1 MRRKMTHTQI
11 IALGFF
17 LMIMIGTVLL
27 MLPIS
32 SKSREWTGV
41 IDALFTA
48 TSASCVTGQVV
59 KDTGS
64 YWSTFGHVVIIT
76 LIQIGGLGFM
86 TIATLFFLT
95 LRRRMGLRKRA
106 VMVESISYTQVAGIV
121 PFVKRI
127 VCGTLLFE
135 GMGAV
140 LLSIRFIP
148 EFGLGRGIA
157 FSVFHGIS
165 AFCNAGFD
173 LMGVKEPYASFVD
186 YSGDWLVS
194 CTLMALIVIGGL
206 GFMVWD
212 DLLEKKWHVRR
223 YALHTKIVLSMSGLL
238 IFGGAVLFFLFERNN
253 LGANLSVGDQILTA
267 LFDSVTARTAGF
279 NTTDTAGLSNSSKL
293 LTMMLM
299 LIGGNS
305 GSTAGGIKTTTIAV
319 ILVYTVCGLKGHQHA
334 TIFGR
339 RLEDDSLKKAIYVLF
354 VNLLLALMGTL
365 VICGIQDLELVDVL
379 FETFSAI
386 GTVGMTT
393 GITRDLSTLSR
404 VVIIFLMYCGRVG
417 SISFGSA
424 LLEKK
429 ALPPVT
435 APTEKITIG

>member
-1 MRRKMTHTQI
+1 
-11 IALGFF
+11 
-17 LMIMIGTVLL
+17 

-32 SKSREWTGV
+32 SQSRQWTSF

-86 TIATLFFLT
+86 TIATVFFLA
-95 LRRRMGLRKRA
+95 LRKRMGLRGRA
-106 VMVESISYTQVAGIV
+106 VMVESISYSQVAGIV
-121 PFVKRI
+121 PFVKKI

-135 GMGAV
+135 GMGA
-140 LLSIRFIP
+140 LILSTRFIP

-157 FSVFHGIS
+157 FSVFHAIS

-173 LMGVKEPYASFVD
+173 LMGVKVPYSSFMD
-186 YSGDWLVS
+186 YAGDWVVSGTVMILV
-194 CTLMALIVIGGL
+194 IIGGL

-212 DLLEKKWHVRR
+212 DLWEKKWNVRR
-223 YALHTKIVLSMSGLL
+223 YALHTKIVLSVSAVL
-238 IFGGAVLFFLFERNN
+238 IFGGAAMFFLFERNN
-253 LGANLSVGDQILTA
+253 FGASLSVGDQILTA

-279 NTTDTAGLSNSSKL
+279 NTTDTAALSGPSKL
-293 LTMMLM
+293 LTMILM
-299 LIGGNS
+299 LIGGSS
-305 GSTAGGIKTTTIAV
+305 GSTAGGVKTTTVMV
-319 ILVYTVCGLKGHQHA
+319 ILVYTVCGIRGHQHA

-339 RLEDDSLKKAIYVLF
+339 RLEDDSLKKATYVLF
-354 VNLLLALMGTL
+354 TNLGLALAGTL
-365 VICGIQDLELVDVL
+365 IICGIQNLGLVDVL

-393 GITRDLSTLSR
+393 GITRDLTVASKL
-404 VVIIFLMYCGRVG
+404 VIIFLMYCGRVG

-424 LLEKK
+424 LLERK

>member
-1 MRRKMTHTQI
+1 MKRKLTHTQI

-17 LMIMIGTVLL
+17 LMIMTGTVLL

-32 SKSREWTGV
+32 SKGREWTGF

-48 TSASCVTGQVV
+48 TSASCVTGLVV
-59 KDTGS
+59 KDTAT
-64 YWSTFGHVVIIT
+64 YWSTFGHIVIIT

-95 LRRRMGLRKRA
+95 LRKRMGLRKRA

-127 VCGTLLFE
+127 IFGTMIFE
-135 GMGAV
+135 GTGAV
-140 LLSIRFIP
+140 ILAAKFIP
-148 EFGLGRGIA
+148 EFGPGKGLAYG
-157 FSVFHGIS
+157 VFHSIS

-173 LMGVKEPYASFVD
+173 LMGVKEPYSSFC
-186 YSGDWLVS
+186 YYAGDWVINV
-194 CTLMALIVIGGL
+194 TLMLLIAIGGL

-212 DLLEKKWHVRR
+212 DIAQKKLNVRR
-223 YALHTKIVLSMSGLL
+223 YSLHSKIVLAMSGLL
-238 IFGGAVLFFLFERNN
+238 TFGGALLFYLFERNN

-279 NTTDTAGLSNSSKL
+279 NTTDTATLSGPSKL
-293 LTMMLM
+293 LTMILM
-299 LIGGNS
+299 LIGGSS

-319 ILVYTVCGLKGHQHA
+319 ILIYTICGLRGHQHA

-339 RLEDDSLKKAIYVLF
+339 RLEDDSLKKATYVLF

-365 VICGIQDLELVDVL
+365 VICGVQGLDLVDGL

-393 GITRDLSTLSR
+393 GITRDLNTVSR
-404 VVIIFLMYCGRVG
+404 LIVIFLMYCGRVG

-424 LLEKK
+424 LLERK

-435 APTEKITIG
+435 APTENITIG

>member
-1 MRRKMTHTQI
+1 MRHKLSHMQI

-17 LMIMIGTVLL
+17 LMIVTGTLLL
-27 MLPIS
+27 MLPIAS
-32 SKSREWTGV
+32 QERVWTPF

-59 KDTGS
+59 RDTAT
-64 YWSTFGHVVIIT
+64 YWSAFGHVVIIT

-86 TIATLFFLT
+86 TIATLFFLAC
-95 LRRRMGLRKRA
+95 RKRMGLRKRA
-106 VMVESISYTQVAGIV
+106 VMVESISYSQVAGIL
-121 PFVKRI
+121 PFVKKI
-127 VCGTLLFE
+127 VLGTLFFE

-157 FSVFHGIS
+157 YSVFHAIS

-173 LMGVKEPYASFVD
+173 LMGIREPYSSFCN

-194 CTLMALIVIGGL
+194 LTVIFLIVMGGL

-212 DLLEKKWHVRR
+212 DLWQKKFHVRR
-223 YALHTKIVLSMSGLL
+223 YSLHTKIVLTMSAVL
-238 IFGGAVLFFLFERNN
+238 IFGGATLFFLFEQDN
-253 LGANLSVGDQILTA
+253 LGAEMPLHEQILTA

-279 NTTDTAGLSNSSKL
+279 NTTDTGALTDSSKL
-293 LTMMLM
+293 LTMILM
-299 LIGGNS
+299 FIGGNS
-305 GSTAGGIKTTTIAV
+305 GSTAGGVKTTTIAV
-319 ILVYTVCGLKGHQHA
+319 ILIYTVCGLRGHQHA
-334 TIFGR
+334 TVFGR
-339 RLEDDSLKKAIYVLF
+339 RLEEDSIKKATYVF
-354 VNLLLALMGTL
+354 FANLMLVLGGTL
-365 VICGIQDLELVDVL
+365 VICTVQNIGVVDVL
-379 FETFSAI
+379 FECFSAG

-393 GITRDLSTLSR
+393 GITRDLTTVSKM
-404 VVIIFLMYCGRVG
+404 VIIFLMYCGRVG

-424 LLEKK
+424 LLERR

-435 APTEKITIG
+435 APTEQITIG

>member
-1 MRRKMTHTQI
+1 MKRKLTHTQI

-17 LMIMIGTVLL
+17 LMIMTGTVLL

-32 SKSREWTGV
+32 SKGREWTGF

-48 TSASCVTGQVV
+48 TSASCVTGLVV
-59 KDTGS
+59 KDTAT
-64 YWSTFGHVVIIT
+64 YWSTFGHIVIIT

-95 LRRRMGLRKRA
+95 LRKRMGLRKRA

-127 VCGTLLFE
+127 IFGTMIFE
-135 GMGAV
+135 GTGAV
-140 LLSIRFIP
+140 ILAAKFIP
-148 EFGLGRGIA
+148 EFGPGKGLAYG
-157 FSVFHGIS
+157 VFHSIS

-173 LMGVKEPYASFVD
+173 LMGVKEPYSSFC
-186 YSGDWLVS
+186 YYAGDWVINV
-194 CTLMALIVIGGL
+194 TLMLLIAIGGL

-212 DLLEKKWHVRR
+212 DIAQKKLNVRR
-223 YALHTKIVLSMSGLL
+223 YSLHSKIVLAMSGILT
-238 IFGGAVLFFLFERNN
+238 FGGALLFYLFERNN

-279 NTTDTAGLSNSSKL
+279 NTTDTAALSGPSKL
-293 LTMMLM
+293 LTMILM
-299 LIGGNS
+299 LIGGSS

-319 ILVYTVCGLKGHQHA
+319 ILIYTICGLRGHQHA

-339 RLEDDSLKKAIYVLF
+339 RLEDDSLKKATYVLF

-365 VICGIQDLELVDVL
+365 VICGIQGLDLVDGL

-393 GITRDLSTLSR
+393 GITRDLNTVSR
-404 VVIIFLMYCGRVG
+404 LIVIFLMYCGRVG

-424 LLEKK
+424 LLERK

-435 APTEKITIG
+435 APTENITIG